1 MRLKQATRTGE
12 AKMNLPKYTICK
24 RLSDGKFTV
33 NKKRKI
39 IGVFST
45 KEDAEIWVSAIV
57 ADDQWL
63 AANRD

>member
-1 MRLKQATRTGE
+1 
-12 AKMNLPKYTICK
+12 MNLRKYTICK